1 MLKTHGN
8 NKKLIFLIG
17 KFNFTDIAK
26 GIKKTLVFKSF

>member
-17 KFNFTDIAK
+17 KLPTIIK